1 MNNKVHSTIKVLPF
15 KANYSRELRI
25 GADITRKEKVEKVT
39 EFAEKMRKFQKK
51 AGVVLK
57 KA

>member
-1 MNNKVHSTIKVLPF
+1 VNNKVHSTIKVLPF

-25 GADITRKEKVEKVT
+25 GADITRKEKVT

-51 AGVVLK
+51 AGVVLR